1 MEVRFIWSAAVNHLP
16 SFCHYRNNRHNTKAK
31 YKIPKPKINNNFTII
46 LLPSRPL
53 LQNSIMRLRG
63 LKKCRKMQTPEL
75 WHLTHLALTAV
86 IIMPVAT
93 FNHFHWLL
101 AIKKKKEI
109 WTVTRSLGLEHPPII
124 HTSNGEV
131 DVSLC
136 AVRVSG

>member
-1 MEVRFIWSAAVNHLP
+1 M
-16 SFCHYRNNRHNTKAK
+16 
-31 YKIPKPKINNNFTII
+31 
-46 LLPSRPL
+46 
-53 LQNSIMRLRG
+53 QLRG
-63 LKKCRKMQTPEL
+63 LEKCRKMQTPEL